1 MERNRQAAGRARRT
15 QPATARLAETV
26 YERIK
31 SDLFEFRLMPGER
44 FSENEVAR
52 RLGVSRTPVREALFQ
67 LGQEGYIRV
76 ASKSGWSVRPID
88 FAYFENLYDLR
99 VILEIASVIKICE
112 SDPMDPLDSLR
123 ASWLVPERERL
134 TGGAA
139 VAALDERFH
148 ATIVEAAGNAE
159 VARAHRDV
167 TERIRVIRRLDFTSP
182 DRIRATYAEH
192 AQILRKILRRKA
204 DDAVMLLRSHIEL
217 SRAEVRKITLH
228 TLHSL
233 HQPKGP

>member
-112 SDPMDPLDSLR
+112 SDPMDPLESLR

>member
-1 MERNRQAAGRARRT
+1 MERNKQPAGRVRRA
-15 QPATARLAETV
+15 PSATARLAETV
-26 YERIK
+26 YARIK

-67 LGQEGYIRV
+67 LGQEGYIQV

-99 VILEIASVIKICE
+99 VILETASVIKICE
-112 SDPMDPLDSLR
+112 TDPMDPLETLR

-134 TGGAA
+134 SASAA

-148 ATIVEAAGNAE
+148 ATIVEAAGNPE
-159 VARAHRDV
+159 VSRAHRDV
-167 TERIRVIRRLDFTSP
+167 TERIRIIRRLDFTSP

-233 HQPKGP
+233 HQPKGR

>member
-99 VILEIASVIKICE
+99 VILEIASVIKVCE
-112 SDPMDPLDSLR
+112 SDPMDPLEGLR

-204 DDAVMLLRSHIEL
+204 EDAVMLLRSHIEL

>member
-31 SDLFEFRLMPGER
+31 SDLFELRLMPGER

-112 SDPMDPLDSLR
+112 SDPMDPLESLR
-123 ASWLVPERERL
+123 ASWLVPERDRI

-167 TERIRVIRRLDFTSP
+167 SERIRVIRRLDFTSP

>member
-1 MERNRQAAGRARRT
+1 MERNRQAAGRVRRT

-112 SDPMDPLDSLR
+112 SDPMDPLESLR

-233 HQPKGP
+233 HQPKGR

>member
-31 SDLFEFRLMPGER
+31 SDLFELRLMPGER

-112 SDPMDPLDSLR
+112 SDPMDPLESLR
-123 ASWLVPERERL
+123 ASWLVPERDRI

>member
-112 SDPMDPLDSLR
+112 SDPMDPLESLR

-233 HQPKGP
+233 HQPKGR